1 MGYLGR
7 RIGVSQSK
15 AAPSS
20 SDGAGG
26 TGGGVLDLFSNGYFQ
41 REGSTYN
48 APTVIPSGMSASGG
62 IMNEFTQNGNVYRSH
77 TFTGSGDFVV
87 SSLSSDFPNTVE
99 YLVVGGG
106 ASAGALA
113 GGGGGA
119 GGLKSTDPAVP
130 TDRRGSAVPVAV
142 ATYSVVIGAGGA
154 TASVANIARGNPG
167 GTSSFAYNG
176 GTISCS
182 GGGGGGAGVSPDPD
196 KVGLPGAS
204 GGGGFAPG
212 TGSTGSA
219 GGAASPNSDPD
230 RQGYPGGTGYH
241 VGSIYIYGGG
251 GGGAS
256 AAGGDSPTNGT
267 PDLATGAGVGG
278 AGYTTTILGDSF
290 AFGGGGG
297 GGAQPGP
304 NATSGGNGGLGG
316 GGAGLPGPSGTSK
329 TGGAGFNAG
338 GSTTSSATRGGDG
351 GNNTGGGGGG
361 GCSSSNRQT
370 AGAGGSGIVVLR
382 YQIGTTERGT
392 AKATGGLIS
401 TANGYII
408 HTFTGSANFVTQPN
422 WTDGNVTY
430 LIVGGGGG
438 GGAVTPA
445 GAPWSTGGGG
455 GGGGGVR
462 YGTTPVT
469 GTNTTVAVVVGAG
482 GLNSTHDNLTATNGG
497 PSSFG
502 TPLTAGGGGYGGTR
516 GPEPAQ
522 DGVAGDQYGGS
533 GGGATW
539 ADNPAG
545 PAGPSSTPHPGG
557 IDAASP
563 STEGFGHAG
572 QNVGPPQPYVGGGG
586 GGAGGAGGAGDTYDT
601 SVKGGVGARY
611 TIANGITG
619 NAPDA
624 VYYAGGGGGGLGN
637 DGGTPYPS
645 PDGTGGAGGDND
657 PHTDGTP
664 GMANRG
670 GGGGGGAARGTS
682 AQADTFRAAGKGGS
696 GVVIIAYPA

>member
-7 RIGVSQSK
+7 RIGKSQNTGRSE
-15 AAPSS
+15 
-20 SDGAGG
+20 DGADGNL
-26 TGGGVLDLFSNGYFQ
+26 GGGILDLFDQGYFA
-41 REGSTYN
+41 REGNINRSPGVVSN
-48 APTVIPSGMSASGG
+48 GMSASGG
-62 IMNEFTQNGNVYRSH
+62 IVNEFTQNGNVYRSH

-87 SSLSSDFPNTVE
+87 ASLSDGFPNTVE
-99 YLVVGGG
+99 YLVVAGGG
-106 ASAGALA
+106 SAGARA

-142 ATYSVVIGAGGA
+142 ATYPVVIGAGGA

-212 TGSTGSA
+212 SGSTGSA

-290 AFGGGGG
+290 AFAGGGG

-316 GGAGLPGPSGTSK
+316 GGAGLPGPSGTAK

-338 GSTTSSATRGGDG
+338 GSTTNSGTRGGDG
-351 GNNTGGGGGG
+351 GASTGGGGGG
-361 GCSSSNRQT
+361 GCSSTNRQT
-370 AGAGGSGIVVLR
+370 AGMGGSGVVVLR

-401 TANGYII
+401 TANNKII
-408 HTFTGSANFVTQPN
+408 HTFYGSANFVTQPN
-422 WTDGNVTY
+422 WTDGDVTY

-445 GAPWSTGGGG
+445 NAPWSTGGGG

-469 GTNTTVAVVVGAG
+469 GTNTTVTVTVGAG
-482 GLNSTHDNLTATNGG
+482 GINSSHDNLTATNGG
-497 PSSFG
+497 NSSFG
-502 TPLTAGGGGYGGTR
+502 SPLTAGGGGAGGTR
-516 GPEPAQ
+516 GPDPA
-522 DGVAGDQYGGS
+522 GPGLAGNQYGGS

-539 ADNPAG
+539 ADNPG
-545 PAGPSSTPHPGG
+545 PAGPDSTPHPGG

-563 STEGFGHAG
+563 ATQGFGHAG
-572 QNVGPPQPYVGGGG
+572 QNVGPPTPYVGGGG
-586 GGAGGAGGAGDTYDT
+586 GGAGGANSDTAPVSDN
-601 SVKGGVGARY
+601 SGGVGARY
-611 TIANGITG
+611 TIHAGITG
-619 NAPDA
+619 SSPDA
-624 VYYAGGGGGGLGN
+624 RYYAGGGGGGLGA
-637 DGGTPYPS
+637 DGGTTSPS
-645 PDGTGGAGGDND
+645 PDGTGGTGGDND
-657 PHTDGTP
+657 PHTDATP
-664 GMANRG
+664 GMVNRG
-670 GGGGGGAARGTS
+670 GGGGGGASRSTEAKS
-682 AQADTFRAAGKGGS
+682 DTFRASGKGGS

>member
-7 RIGVSQSK
+7 RIGKSQNTGRSE
-15 AAPSS
+15 
-20 SDGAGG
+20 DGADGNL
-26 TGGGVLDLFSNGYFQ
+26 GGGIIDLFDRGYFA
-41 REGSTYN
+41 REGNISRSPN
-48 APTVIPSGMSASGG
+48 VVPAGMSASGG
-62 IMNEFTQNGNVYRSH
+62 ILNEFTQNGNVYRSH
-77 TFTGSGDFVV
+77 TFTGSGNFVV

-99 YLVVGGG
+99 YLVVAGG
-106 ASAGALA
+106 ASAGARA

-142 ATYSVVIGAGGA
+142 ASYPVVIGAGGA
-154 TASVANIARGNPG
+154 TASVANIARGNAG

-219 GGAASPNSDPD
+219 GGAASPNSNPD
-230 RQGYPGGTGYH
+230 RQGYPGGSGYH
-241 VGSIYIYGGG
+241 VGSVYIYGGG

-256 AAGGDSPTNGT
+256 EAGGNAPTNGA
-267 PDLATGAGVGG
+267 PDYATGAGVGG
-278 AGYTTTILGDSF
+278 DGFTTTILGSSQ

-304 NATSGGNGGLGG
+304 TATSGGNGGLGG
-316 GGAGLPGPSGTSK
+316 GGAGLPGPGGTSK
-329 TGGAGFNAG
+329 TGGSGFNAG
-338 GSTTSSATRGGDG
+338 GSTTSSDTRGGDG
-351 GNNTGGGGGG
+351 GASTGGGGGG
-361 GCSSSNRQT
+361 GCSESNRQT

-392 AKATGGLIS
+392 AKATGGQIA

-408 HTFTGSANFVTQPN
+408 HTFTGSGNFVTQPN

-438 GGAVTPA
+438 GGSVTPA
-445 GAPWSTGGGG
+445 NAPWSTGGAG

-469 GTNTTVAVVVGAG
+469 GVNTTVAVVVGAG
-482 GLNSTHDNLTATNGG
+482 GLNSTHDNLQATNGG

-502 TPLTAGGGGYGGTR
+502 TPLTAGGGGFGGTR
-516 GPEPAQ
+516 APTPYFPG
-522 DGVAGDQYGGS
+522 GAGNEYGGS

-539 ADNPAG
+539 SGNPGAAG
-545 PAGPSSTPHPGG
+545 SNSTPHPGG

-563 STEGFGHAG
+563 STQGFGHAG

-586 GGAGGAGGAGDTYDT
+586 GGAGGTNTDAAPVADN
-601 SVKGGVGARY
+601 SGGVGARY

-624 VYYAGGGGGGLGN
+624 VYYGGGGGGGLGT
-637 DGGTPYPS
+637 DGGTPSGS
-645 PDGTGGAGGDND
+645 PDGTGGTGGDND
-657 PHTDGTP
+657 PHTNGTP
-664 GMANRG
+664 GMENRG
-670 GGGGGGAARGTS
+670 GGGGGGAARGTDAKS
-682 AQADTFRAAGKGGS
+682 DTFRPGGKGGS